1 MTGREIPSVRDV
13 YVGNVMTEGVETIAS
28 DRTAADAA
36 SRLYESGIGSL
47 LVDGEDGRPDGII
60 TETDFVELAA
70 VGQDPTTPTVAD
82 CMSSPVLTA
91 STDET
96 LDDVAELMA
105 DRNVKKVPITETRAG
120 TVVGMVTTTDI
131 AKYLPVR
138 EFHPER

>member
-1 MTGREIPSVRDV
+1 MTGREIPSIRDV
-13 YVGNVMTEGVETIAS
+13 YVGNVMTEAVETIAG
-28 DRTAADAA
+28 DRSAADAA

-47 LVDGEDGRPDGII
+47 LVDTDGRPDGIL

-70 VGQDPTTPTVAD
+70 FGRDPTTLTVTD

-96 LDDVAELMA
+96 LGEVAELMA
-105 DRNVKKVPITETRAG
+105 DRNIKKVPITETRAD